1 MAAQGRSVNA
11 AIPVLARF
19 EHEFDYGT
27 PAVQYLVADTQQSS
41 AHTAHFNS
49 AVYTRANALAIAIQS
64 EVYAEVA
71 IVNVRQPRLIVT
83 DTLGV
88 SMFQSSCP

>member
-1 MAAQGRSVNA
+1 MDNCHAVVEFLLTAANA
-11 AIPVLARF
+11 DINRA
-19 EHEFDYGT
+19 E
-27 PAVQYLVADTQQSS
+27 S
-41 AHTAHFNS
+41 
-49 AVYTRANALAIAIQS
+49 RANALAIAIQS

-71 IVNVRQPRLIVT
+71 IVNVRQPRLMVT